1 MATTM
6 PMPADWTVPSIF
18 GRARAHHSAASS
30 HAAGMTSSQRP
41 REAAKLSTAADQEP
55 ALAMSPEDERM
66 IEAMTPR
73 ASMMNWASAMAM
85 FTSDL
90 TLLLPESG
98 VNPAILSTSGSA
110 LTS

>member
-1 MATTM
+1 
-6 PMPADWTVPSIF
+6 
-18 GRARAHHSAASS
+18 
-30 HAAGMTSSQRP
+30 
-41 REAAKLSTAADQEP
+41 
-55 ALAMSPEDERM
+55 MSPEDERM

-85 FTSDL
+85 FTLNL

>member
-6 PMPADWTVPSIF
+6 AMPADWMVGNIL
-18 GRARAHHSAASS
+18 GRTRAHHSAARS
-30 HAAGMTSSQRP
+30 HAAGIISNHRP
-41 REAAKLSTAADQEP
+41 REAAKRSTAADHEP
-55 ALAMSPEDERM
+55 AAGMSPDEERM

-85 FTSDL
+85 FTSIL
-90 TLLLPESG
+90 TLPLPERG
-98 VNPAILSTSGSA
+98 VNPAILSTSGPA